1 MLDGTNS
8 FSPLGN
14 EIHFHPKKLPSNMAA
29 VQSLKSLI

>member
-14 EIHFHPKKLPSNMAA
+14 EIQKLPSNMAA